1 MFVGDEG
8 SAYSV
13 LGVDEGVVDGD
24 DIDVVVLDATVSL
37 VSWSVYILGGQ
48 GNSRI
53 AEDDTANATEAVDT
67 NLLMSMNAASCW
79 RGRKNSL

>member
-1 MFVGDEG
+1 VYVSLCPSQVACDVGMFVGDEG

-37 VSWSVYILGGQ
+37 VSWSV
-48 GNSRI
+48 
-53 AEDDTANATEAVDT
+53 
-67 NLLMSMNAASCW
+67 
-79 RGRKNSL
+79 